1 MIGPPGE
8 IFREIDD
15 PHTGDHW
22 LLMRDAANPAGP
34 GRLVLAEDGEAT
46 GGRGTAGDA
55 RQTSD
60 TGAHATRL
68 RPLIRAGDA
77 LVVEEHT
84 KVVDARLEA
93 VALGPAAIGVEFR
106 ARLKVGGKVVRVV
119 AVAAG
124 RAVLVPES
132 EGWR

>member
-15 PHTGDHW
+15 PHTGDRW
-22 LLMRDAANPAGP
+22 LVMRDAANPAGP
-34 GRLVLAEDGEAT
+34 GRLVLVEAGEAT
-46 GGRGTAGDA
+46 SGRGTAGDV
-55 RQTSD
+55 RQTGD
-60 TGAHATRL
+60 TARNVARL

-84 KVVDARLEA
+84 RVVDAKLEA
-93 VALGPAAIGVEFR
+93 VALGPAAMGAEFR